1 MDDSLA
7 PASDPAP
14 PGQHALTDTPS
25 APTAGQPKVPCRYP
39 LRPFVLM
46 MATGFN
52 AIGASTFLFSATVHP
67 DVPVAIRW
75 ALGLQAFLLAVTG
88 VTGFAAGLGI
98 LAARGVLSLPRFRPR
113 RREQQP

>member
-1 MDDSLA
+1 MA
-7 PASDPAP
+7 
-14 PGQHALTDTPS
+14 
-25 APTAGQPKVPCRYP
+25 
-39 LRPFVLM
+39 
-46 MATGFN
+46 ATGFFCV
-52 AIGASTFLFSATVHP
+52 GASTALFAITAHP
-67 DVPVAIRW
+67 DVPTPIKW